1 MNCSQI
7 SIYVGTQW
15 LDDMVKEYNELAEQY
30 NKLLDEK
37 AELER
42 KNRQKAYEMIKQQE
56 RSR

>member
-7 SIYVGTQW
+7 SIYVGNQW

-37 AELER
+37 AELGR
-42 KNRQKAYEMIKQQE
+42 KNR
-56 RSR
+56 